1 MMELIASQKYLIW
14 VPCIEIHSLVKYKY
28 ITVLLINLVNYACT
42 VFTYTGRNSYLTHL
56 QSSIYYV
63 TIDFLFYA
71 IT

>member
-1 MMELIASQKYLIW
+1 MH
-14 VPCIEIHSLVKYKY
+14 VP
-28 ITVLLINLVNYACT
+28 
-42 VFTYTGRNSYLTHL
+42 VFTYTGHNSYPTHL